1 VNEPRVARLR
11 VYPFKSLP
19 GADVPASTLTRA
31 GSLWR
36 DREFALF
43 DEAGV
48 CVNAKREPAIHALR
62 VSFDDA
68 LTRAEFS
75 NPGTSEGF
83 RFAFDDD
90 PRALESW
97 LGAYFGKPVA
107 LRRNDTG
114 GFPDDPR
121 APGPTVVSAATLAA
135 VASWFPEFDV
145 ANVRARLRANV
156 EIDGVPAFWE
166 DHLFAGPGVTVP
178 FRIGDAAFE
187 GVNPCARCIVPSRDA
202 ESGVP
207 TSDFAKRV
215 SDRRAATLPAWADRS
230 RFDHFYRL
238 AVNTQ
243 SPPNAKPATIRVGD
257 AISLAVSADALA
269 GGPAGALAAG
279 TASLDSGA
287 LGTLQTS

>member
-1 VNEPRVARLR
+1 VSEPRVARLR

-19 GADVPASTLTRA
+19 GADVPASTLTQA

-43 DEAGV
+43 DDAGV

-62 VSFDDA
+62 VTFDEA
-68 LTRAEFS
+68 LTRVEFS
-75 NPGTSEGF
+75 NPGAGEIF

-90 PRALESW
+90 PRALDSW
-97 LGAYFGKPVA
+97 LSAYFGKTVA
-107 LRRNDTG
+107 LRRNDSG

-121 APGPTVVSAATLAA
+121 APGPTVVSTATLAT
-135 VASWFPEFDV
+135 VASWFPELDA

-156 EIDGVPAFWE
+156 EIDGVPPFWE

-215 SDRRAATLPAWADRS
+215 AERRAATLPTWADRS
-230 RFDHFYRL
+230 HFDHFYRI

-243 SPPNAKPATIRVGD
+243 VPPNAERASIRVGD
-257 AISLAVSADALA
+257 AICLAVSADALRSGA
-269 GGPAGALAAG
+269 AGAFAIG
-279 TASLDSGA
+279 TASLDA
-287 LGTLQTS
+287 AP

>member
-1 VNEPRVARLR
+1 MR

-19 GADVPASTLTRA
+19 GAEVPASALTRA

-36 DREFALF
+36 DRAFALF
-43 DEAGV
+43 DDAGV

-62 VSFDDA
+62 VTFDDA

-75 NPGTSEGF
+75 NAGTDGVCS
-83 RFAFDDD
+83 FAFDDD

-97 LGAYFGKPVA
+97 LAAYFRKPIA
-107 LRRNDTG
+107 LRRDDTG

-121 APGPTVVSAATLAA
+121 APGPTIVSTATLAE
-135 VASWFPEFDV
+135 VASWFPEFDS
-145 ANVRARLRANV
+145 ANVRARLRANI
-156 EIDGVPAFWE
+156 EIDGVPPFWE
-166 DHLFAGPGVTVP
+166 DHLFAGSAVTVP
-178 FRIGDAAFE
+178 FRIGDVAFE

-207 TSDFAKRV
+207 TLDFAKRV
-215 SDRRAATLPAWADRS
+215 AERRAANLPAWADRS

-243 SPPNAKPATIRVGD
+243 VPMTAGPATIRVGD
-257 AISLAVSADALA
+257 PVHLAVVAEAHPI
-269 GGPAGALAAG
+269 GTAGALSIG
-279 TASLDSGA
+279 T
-287 LGTLQTS
+287 

>member
-1 VNEPRVARLR
+1 MSEPRVARLR

-19 GADVPASTLTRA
+19 GADVPASALTRA

-43 DEAGV
+43 DDAGV
-48 CVNAKREPAIHALR
+48 WVNAKREPAIHGLR
-62 VSFDDA
+62 VTFDDA
-68 LTRAEFS
+68 LNRAEFS
-75 NPGTSEGF
+75 NAGAGEVF
-83 RFAFDDD
+83 RFAFEDD

-107 LRRNDTG
+107 LRRNDAG

-121 APGPTVVSAATLAA
+121 TPGPTVVSTATLAA

-145 ANVRARLRANV
+145 SNVRARLRANV

-178 FRIGDAAFE
+178 FRVGDAAFE
-187 GVNPCARCIVPSRDA
+187 GVNPCARCIVPSRDP

-207 TSDFAKRV
+207 TGDFAKRV
-215 SDRRAATLPAWADRS
+215 SERRAATLPAWADRS

-243 SPPNAKPATIRVGD
+243 VPPNAEPATIRVGD
-257 AISLAVSADALA
+257 AIRLAVSADALA
-269 GGPAGALAAG
+269 SGTAGAFATG

-287 LGTLQTS
+287 VDTVQTS